1 MKEHENEIASPPSS
15 NVVQNDITE
24 NKNTSVKNKDIEKTL
39 GLGKSGKRKKKWQ
52 WIFALMILLI
62 VTGFLVYW
70 FMFRTSAP
78 VQYNTAIVERGNLTV
93 NVTATGNLEPVN
105 TVDVGSELSGLIKTV
120 NVDVNDRVQTGQI
133 LAVLDTKRLEAEVV
147 QAQASVAS
155 SKAALEQADA
165 TLQEQ
170 QLQSNRM
177 QQLYTQNFV
186 SKQDYEASQA
196 AFTRAKATESSSRA
210 QVEVAQAALNVAQTN
225 LSKAAIRSPI
235 NGIVLTRNVEPGQA
249 VAASFQTPVLFKLA
263 EDLTHMELNVDVDEA
278 DVGQVKEGQDAVFT
292 VDAYPNQSFPARL
305 KLLHYASQKVEG
317 VVTYQ
322 GVLEVD
328 NKDLLLRPGMTATA
342 DITTENVQNILV
354 VPNSALRFIPPGIT
368 ESQIP
373 ESKVVWTLRDGEP
386 VAVPVTT
393 GLSDGIKTQI
403 LSGDV
408 KPGMVILVDVY
419 TGKQADGAQANANTR
434 MMRHPPVRRSR

>member
-1 MKEHENEIASPPSS
+1 
-15 NVVQNDITE
+15 
-24 NKNTSVKNKDIEKTL
+24 
-39 GLGKSGKRKKKWQ
+39 
-52 WIFALMILLI
+52 
-62 VTGFLVYW
+62 
-70 FMFRTSAP
+70 
-78 VQYNTAIVERGNLTV
+78 
-93 NVTATGNLEPVN
+93 
-105 TVDVGSELSGLIKTV
+105 
-120 NVDVNDRVQTGQI
+120 
-133 LAVLDTKRLEAEVV
+133 
-147 QAQASVAS
+147 
-155 SKAALEQADA
+155 
-165 TLQEQ
+165 
-170 QLQSNRM
+170 M

>member
-1 MKEHENEIASPPSS
+1 MKEHENEIASPPGS

-177 QQLYTQNFV
+177 QQLYT
-186 SKQDYEASQA
+186 
-196 AFTRAKATESSSRA
+196 
-210 QVEVAQAALNVAQTN
+210 
-225 LSKAAIRSPI
+225 
-235 NGIVLTRNVEPGQA
+235 
-249 VAASFQTPVLFKLA
+249 
-263 EDLTHMELNVDVDEA
+263 
-278 DVGQVKEGQDAVFT
+278 
-292 VDAYPNQSFPARL
+292 
-305 KLLHYASQKVEG
+305 
-317 VVTYQ
+317 
-322 GVLEVD
+322 
-328 NKDLLLRPGMTATA
+328 
-342 DITTENVQNILV
+342 
-354 VPNSALRFIPPGIT
+354 
-368 ESQIP
+368 
-373 ESKVVWTLRDGEP
+373 
-386 VAVPVTT
+386 
-393 GLSDGIKTQI
+393 
-403 LSGDV
+403 
-408 KPGMVILVDVY
+408 
-419 TGKQADGAQANANTR
+419 
-434 MMRHPPVRRSR
+434 